1 MVFLDRHDSCLHE
14 VHIPVGEKGEKHRTK
29 YHRSSDNCSEGNKE
43 GYGKIVKYWV
53 VGSKEKSIVLKKE
66 MCQFK
71 LKVITL
77 Q

>member
-1 MVFLDRHDSCLHE
+1 MFAHHDIFHS
-14 VHIPVGEKGEKHRTK
+14 VSITNII
-29 YHRSSDNCSEGNKE
+29 SFFDSIMSEGKKE

>member
-1 MVFLDRHDSCLHE
+1 MR
-14 VHIPVGEKGEKHRTK
+14 KGKKHRTK
-29 YHRSSDNCSEGNKE
+29 YQRSCDNCSEGNKE

-53 VGSKEKSIVLKKE
+53 VGLEEKSIVLKKE
-66 MCQFK
+66 MYQFK